1 MLLGRAAASLYWISR
16 YVERAENMARLL
28 EVGYRI
34 SLMPRATEGHLDE
47 WRSTLQSCG
56 CEKSYVERYGSEFSA
71 ENVVN
76 HMLFDTAN
84 PSSVRSCISMAR
96 NNGRAVRT
104 ALSRDVWEAL
114 NTTYNEMNQVDPAQ
128 LVSHRL
134 PEFLDWVRQRSMLF
148 HGAMV
153 STILRKD
160 TFFFSQL
167 GAHVERADSTARILD
182 VKYFIL
188 LPETVPV
195 GGEADN
201 WQWSQVLRS
210 VSAHRAYR
218 WLYRDSQYTPWKI
231 AEFMMLREE
240 MPRSLLYCYRNI
252 VEALEGLAD
261 DYGERHHCHDSARRL
276 EADLANGDMEAIFQT
291 GLHEFVSDFIVR
303 NNALSSEIATAY
315 NFP

>member
-1 MLLGRAAASLYWISR
+1 MLLGRTAASLYWMSR

-34 SLMPRATEGHLDE
+34 SLMPRASEGHLDE

-56 CEKSYVERYGSEFSA
+56 CERSYLARHGSEFTA
-71 ENVVN
+71 ANVVD
-76 HMLFDTAN
+76 HMLFDASN
-84 PSSVRSCISMAR
+84 PSSVKSCIATAR

-114 NTTYNEMNQVDPAQ
+114 NTTYNDLLQVDPAQ
-128 LVSHRL
+128 LGAARL

-167 GAHVERADSTARILD
+167 GTHIERADSTARILD

-188 LPETVPV
+188 LPGTAPV
-195 GGEADN
+195 GGETDN

-231 AEFMMLREE
+231 AEFLMLREE
-240 MPRSLLYCYRNI
+240 MPRSLLYCCRN
-252 VEALEGLAD
+252 VTQALDGLAD
-261 DYGERHHCHDSARRL
+261 DYGERHACHATAAAL
-276 EADLANGDMEAIFQT
+276 EAELAGSDMEAIFQS
-291 GLHEFVSDFIVR
+291 GLHEFVSGFIVR
-303 NNALSSEIATAY
+303 NSALSAEIAAAY